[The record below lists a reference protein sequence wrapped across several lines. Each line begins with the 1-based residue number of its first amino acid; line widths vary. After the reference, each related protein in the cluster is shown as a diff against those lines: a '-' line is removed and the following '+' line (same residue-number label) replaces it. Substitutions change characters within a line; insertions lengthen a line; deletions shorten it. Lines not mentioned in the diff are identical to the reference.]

1 MRERH
6 DGVENPAGPK
16 NAIVLRH
23 QPCDFVFDVL
33 GHRVLGHRV
42 LGHRPRYASR
52 ARLSRATHH
61 VMRERIYPSALDV
74 WIVRQIV
81 PRVERR
87 TGIATFSPTST
98 GVMQSWVDSRLGNVR
113 IVRDTIEHRNGRSGP
128 RFE

>member
-33 GHRVLGHRV
+33 GHRVLGHLV

-52 ARLSRATHH
+52 ARLSSPTHH
-61 VMRERIYPSALDV
+61 VLRELIEPRTLAV
-74 WIVRQIV
+74 WIVRQQV
-81 PRVERR
+81 PRFKRR

-98 GVMQSWVDSRLGNVR
+98 RVMQ
-113 IVRDTIEHRNGRSGP
+113 
-128 RFE
+128 